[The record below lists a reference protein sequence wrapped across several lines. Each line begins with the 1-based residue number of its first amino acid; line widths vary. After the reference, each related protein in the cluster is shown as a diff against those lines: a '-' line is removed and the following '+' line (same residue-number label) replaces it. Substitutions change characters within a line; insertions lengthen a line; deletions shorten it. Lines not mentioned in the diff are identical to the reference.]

1 LIQAAVDQ
9 FDDAFDHM
17 NRVRTRMGTEMNIA
31 MDMDEIAE
39 TLEANMRQRLSSIE
53 DADMPEALTRFSML
67 QTQYQINLQLTTKMR
82 TMSLFERM

>member
-1 LIQAAVDQ
+1 
-9 FDDAFDHM
+9 
-17 NRVRTRMGTEMNIA
+17 MNIA